1 MYTTVVADNQTLDS
15 KAAKRACSANF
26 LAKRNFELPFT
37 FADIADLAE
46 ECDLWEI
53 ETPSK
58 MSRKPPITFTVPTAQ
73 LVASVSR
80 VVE

>member
-1 MYTTVVADNQTLDS
+1 MYTTVVADNQTLNS
-15 KAAKRACSANF
+15 KAAKRACSAKF
-26 LAKRNFELPFT
+26 LAKRNFEQPFT

-53 ETPSK
+53 ETPSII
-58 MSRKPPITFTVPTAQ
+58 SRKPPITFTVPTAQ

-80 VVE
+80 AVE